1 MGLNEADFVALLVFI
16 VPMCFTPGPNNLLCA
31 AHGSQHGFRAT
42 IPMTIGMLVGWSS
55 LGIAVGLG
63 TVYIEENQEIFQA
76 LTWVGAAYIAYL
88 GWNVATSNPKLKES
102 EETERLGFKTG
113 LILQIVNGKAWIHFL
128 VMMTSWG
135 LLFGS
140 GVSGKILLVAI
151 NAAIGYPAVLTW
163 AAFGMGLSKIFSSP
177 EKARILNGVLGTSLI
192 LVAIWV
198 ALPH

>member
-1 MGLNEADFVALLVFI
+1 
-16 VPMCFTPGPNNLLCA
+16 MCFTPGPNNLLCA

-42 IPMTIGMLVGWSS
+42 IPMTLGMLVGWSS
-55 LGIAVGLG
+55 LGVAVGLG

-76 LTWVGAAYIAYL
+76 LTWIGAAYIAYL
-88 GWNVATSNPKLKES
+88 GWNFATSNPKMQES
-102 EETERLGFKTG
+102 EKTERLGFKTG

-128 VMMTSWG
+128 VMMTRWG

-163 AAFGMGLSKIFSSP
+163 AAFGLGLSKIFSSP

-198 ALPH
+198 AIPH

>member
-1 MGLNEADFVALLVFI
+1 MNEADFVALLVFI

-42 IPMTIGMLVGWSS
+42 IPMTLGMLVGWSS
-55 LGIAVGLG
+55 LGVAVGLG

-102 EETERLGFKTG
+102 QETERLGFKTG

-135 LLFGS
+135 FLFGS
-140 GVSGKILLVAI
+140 GLSGKILLVAI
-151 NAAIGYPAVLTW
+151 NASIGYPAVVTW

-177 EKARILNGVLGTSLI
+177 EKARILNGVLGISLI

>member
-1 MGLNEADFVALLVFI
+1 
-16 VPMCFTPGPNNLLCA
+16 MCFTPGPNNLLCA

-42 IPMTIGMLVGWSS
+42 IPMTLGMLVGWSS
-55 LGIAVGLG
+55 LGVAVGVG
-63 TVYIEENQEIFQA
+63 TVFIEENQEIFQA

-88 GWNVATSNPKLKES
+88 GSKVATANPKLEDS
-102 EETERLGFKTG
+102 QETDRLGFKTV
-113 LILQIVNGKAWIHFL
+113 LILQVVNGKAWIHFL

-140 GVSGKILLVAI
+140 GISGKVLLVI
-151 NAAIGYPAVLTW
+151 LNALIGYPAVLTW
-163 AAFGMGLSKIFSSP
+163 AAFGMGLRKIFSSP
-177 EKARILNGVLGTSLI
+177 EKARVLNGALGLSLI